1 MKTRN
6 KIAIGLCSFYLLS
19 VTGIALNLHFC
30 SNELSSVHFTQKANC
45 IAGDPA
51 SNQLLTKKDTS
62 QKNATAEAKCAGEQE
77 NPANKD
83 GENGFSVAS
92 FFTPVIGK
100 FIEYLMP
107 GLFFKIQH

>member
-30 SNELSSVHFTQKANC
+30 SDELSSVHFTQKANC
-45 IAGDPA
+45 MASEPR
-51 SNQLLTKKDTS
+51 SNQLVAKKDTS
-62 QKNATAEAKCAGEQE
+62 QKNATAEAKCADEQE

-83 GENGFSVAS
+83 GDKGFSVSS
-92 FFTPVIGK
+92 FFTPVIGE